1 MGLRVVSDPESV
13 VDNMEVGVLGGM
25 ALTLSILLFIFSK
38 ILSLEASFLDK
49 PSIILAWPKI
59 NSLKGG

>member
-1 MGLRVVSDPESV
+1 
-13 VDNMEVGVLGGM
+13 M
-25 ALTLSILLFIFSK
+25 ADEKLSILLFMFSK

-49 PSIILAWPKI
+49 PSIILAWLEI